1 MVINLLIW
9 QFNFGRRF
17 IIVINSEASVRD
29 FNFSVGIV
37 GSWERVNINPCGV
50 QPFSYGGA
58 VYGGIFSGVLRVP
71 VLSVMTRSSS
81 SILAEP
87 TSKEPLMVRVSSSL
101 KSARVTSLTPALTV
115 ILS

>member
-1 MVINLLIW
+1 
-9 QFNFGRRF
+9 
-17 IIVINSEASVRD
+17 
-29 FNFSVGIV
+29 
-37 GSWERVNINPCGV
+37 
-50 QPFSYGGA
+50 
-58 VYGGIFSGVLRVP
+58 
-71 VLSVMTRSSS
+71 MTRSSS